1 MEYRGKLGREGES
14 EEREQNGVEDYREIV
29 SITYLAY
36 QGCLRRYRLL

>member
-1 MEYRGKLGREGES
+1 MGYRRKLGREGES

-36 QGCLRRYRLL
+36 LGCLRKYSLL